1 MATTRLISVWQR
13 SRDPHWAVGHRPEAE
28 LPQTMAALEQLQE
41 DLSETD
47 KQAVFV

>member
-28 LPQTMAALEQLQE
+28 LPQTMAALEQLQG
-41 DLSETD
+41 DLPKSHE
-47 KQAVFV
+47 QAVSA

>member
-28 LPQTMAALEQLQE
+28 LPQTMAALEQLQTVL
-41 DLSETD
+41 DWQDS
-47 KQAVFV
+47 QS